1 MLEVYEINY
10 AVSPGGVDS
19 FEVMKYGIA
28 RPIFESESF
37 TETMEFCY
45 NQEED
50 FTVHTLPAYFKEWE
64 QMYGNE

>member
-19 FEVMKYGIA
+19 FEVMKYGVA

-45 NQEED
+45 NQQKN
-50 FTVHTLPAYFKEWE
+50 FTVHTLTAYEKGFTNGDE
-64 QMYGNE
+64 